1 MFSDY
6 TALLDKI
13 DQLVTEIRSS
23 HPGKIVCKPGCN
35 SCCVSN
41 ITVWR
46 IEYDRI
52 RQFIESK
59 NPEPGQR
66 SESECPFLND
76 DELCSIYPVRP
87 VVCRLWG
94 IPKDMIN
101 TEIILTTLAA
111 INHVYCKKLELDPEE
126 RRRIDV

>member
-1 MFSDY
+1 MFTDY
-6 TALLDKI
+6 RALLDKI
-13 DQLVTEIRSS
+13 DRLVNEIRSG
-23 HPGKIVCKPGCN
+23 HPGKIACRPGCN

-46 IEYDRI
+46 IEHDRI
-52 RQFIESK
+52 RQFVESE
-59 NPEPGQR
+59 NPEPGRR

-76 DELCSIYPVRP
+76 DGLCSIYPVRP

-101 TEIILTTLAA
+101 ADLILTTLAA
-111 INHVYCKKLELDPEE
+111 INCVYCKKFALDPEE
-126 RRRIDV
+126 RLKLE